1 MFIKLEVWE
10 EGPDQQNNGL
20 PAIFGSSP
28 IAYLDGAMGARKVQF
43 LPINIHC
50 IQAYEEIGIE
60 AVGRPAPA
68 GVHVDKYDGLRLLLA
83 SGRQYVVIDGR
94 SNFESGVLQAKMLSA
109 SLVHD
114 HGKSKYGV
122 LLGL

>member
-28 IAYLDGAMGARKVQF
+28 MAYLDGAVGTRKVEF
-43 LPINIHC
+43 RPINIHC
-50 IQAYEEIGIE
+50 IQSYEEIAIE

-68 GVHVDKYDGLRLLLA
+68 GVHVDRYDGLRLLLA
-83 SGRQYVVIDGR
+83 SGKQYVVIDSR
-94 SNFESGVLQAKMLSA
+94 SNFESGLLQTKLLGA